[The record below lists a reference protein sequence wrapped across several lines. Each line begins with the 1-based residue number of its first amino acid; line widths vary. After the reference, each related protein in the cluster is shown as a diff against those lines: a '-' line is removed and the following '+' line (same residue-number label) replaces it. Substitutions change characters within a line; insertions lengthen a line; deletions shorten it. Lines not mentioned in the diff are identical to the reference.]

1 MRLRAL
7 WSVANDLR
15 PFCDEKAK
23 ERMHAGENQHTK
35 SPVEKIPQANRATK
49 SRDEAVCNNSLLQT
63 LFIQQNRALQS
74 RDEAGEKGRFIIMEI
89 SSNNKPK
96 RGRPKGFMRK
106 LSDCSKQYLP
116 DQLSKRGELHY
127 SLFVCFA
134 GAISKADEAT
144 QLRIL
149 GSTWQDMKN
158 GNRFPLGLRTASIEI
173 GRWIGYGDGSDE
185 RKKLAVELVDQLL
198 TEKRS
203 WREIQTHF
211 KERRIGT
218 RTGNSL
224 SIVHCL
230 TRAINDYLGKH
241 PSTTQKTVDHA
252 IKMFYVLN
260 LPINKAEAQAEALHL
275 AGAIKGTKKTPI

>member
-1 MRLRAL
+1 MHTG
-7 WSVANDLR
+7 R
-15 PFCDEKAK
+15 PK
-23 ERMHAGENQHTK
+23 E
-35 SPVEKIPQANRATK
+35 PLEKIPEHKDAPTA
-49 SRDEAVCNNSLLQT
+49 
-63 LFIQQNRALQS
+63 
-74 RDEAGEKGRFIIMEI
+74 RDEAGKKGRFIIMEI

-96 RGRPKGFMRK
+96 RGRPKGFMRES
-106 LSDCSKQYLP
+106 SDRSKQYLP
-116 DQLSKRGELHY
+116 NQLSKRGELNY
-127 SLFVCFA
+127 SLFICFA
-134 GAISKADEAT
+134 GAIIKADEAT

-149 GSTWQDMKN
+149 GGTWQDMLN
-158 GNRFPLGLRTASIEI
+158 GKRFPLGLRTASIEI

-198 TEKRS
+198 TEKQS
-203 WREIQTHF
+203 WREIETHF

-224 SIVHCL
+224 SLVHCL

-252 IKMFYVLN
+252 IEMFYVLN

-275 AGAIKGTKKTPI
+275 AGAIKGTGKKESRSKHISGPAYCISTISSGALTQ